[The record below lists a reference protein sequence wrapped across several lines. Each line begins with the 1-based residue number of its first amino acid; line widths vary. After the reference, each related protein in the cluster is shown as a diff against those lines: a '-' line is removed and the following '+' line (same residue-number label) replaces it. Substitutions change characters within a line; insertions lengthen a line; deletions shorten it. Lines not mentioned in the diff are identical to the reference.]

1 MPTPRTQTKKEAILQ
16 AASKFFSER
25 GYWDTSV
32 SDISKAT
39 GVAEGTIFYHF
50 QTKEDLFLAV
60 LKRFK
65 EDFVGNIKQHL
76 QENIRDSGIA
86 MVEGAIAFYLHQAN
100 VMEERFL
107 LLHRHHYYQIAPE
120 NPKCWQYLEEIYSG
134 LISIFEQAIIRGM
147 EDGSIRQVSPN
158 KKALLIFTLIDG
170 LVRLDTYNL
179 YQATSLYEEVIDSCR
194 CWLRP

>member
-1 MPTPRTQTKKEAILQ
+1 MPTPRTQSKKEAILQ

-60 LKRFK
+60 LQRFK

-76 QENIRDSGIA
+76 QENEFATGME

>member
-76 QENIRDSGIA
+76 QENEFTNGMA
-86 MVEGAIAFYLHQAN
+86 MVN
-100 VMEERFL
+100 NCM
-107 LLHRHHYYQIAPE
+107 
-120 NPKCWQYLEEIYSG
+120 
-134 LISIFEQAIIRGM
+134 
-147 EDGSIRQVSPN
+147 
-158 KKALLIFTLIDG
+158 T
-170 LVRLDTYNL
+170 
-179 YQATSLYEEVIDSCR
+179 
-194 CWLRP
+194 RPRPT